1 MIRPTR
7 IRLAWFCL
15 VAASACVP
23 DTGEDAAPA
32 ASEAAVASGETAA
45 VVLRPD
51 RIVDG
56 RGDTWTGREVVVED
70 GRITGM
76 ADAGATRG
84 ARVYDLA
91 GTTLLPGLI
100 DTHVHLG
107 WHFDRETGRIHS
119 GESTHGPGE
128 QALYAAGNAWSML
141 RSGVTTVQS
150 LGGPED
156 VAVRDAIAAG
166 ELPGP
171 RVLTSIRPIT
181 AGTGTPAE
189 IRAEVDAL
197 VDEGADL
204 IKIFASASIRDGGSP
219 TLGQEQL
226 DAACGRASERGLRA
240 VVHAHGPESAR
251 RAAEAGC
258 SQIEHGA
265 LLDRET
271 LELLAARGLYY
282 DPHIHLVFQNYFDN
296 RQRFLGVGN
305 YTEEGFRQM
314 EAAVPTALGAFR
326 EALAVPD
333 LAVVF
338 GTDAVAGAHGRNW
351 RELEHRVREGGQDA
365 MQALVS
371 ATGLA
376 ARSLGLEG
384 EIGAVAAGMTADLIA
399 VRGDPVAEI
408 EALEDVV
415 FVMKDGTVVRYEPA
429 SRAGTGR

>member
-1 MIRPTR
+1 MIRPTP
-7 IRLAWFCL
+7 IRLACFL
-15 VAASACVP
+15 GLLAACAPSGPEEA
-23 DTGEDAAPA
+23 GPA
-32 ASEAAVASGETAA
+32 ASSDAAVTAGGTDA

-56 RGDTWTGREVVVED
+56 RGETWTGRDVVVRD
-70 GRITGM
+70 GRIAAVVETGSTP
-76 ADAGATRG
+76 GT
-84 ARVYDLA
+84 RVYDLA
-91 GTTLLPGLI
+91 GATLLPGLI

-119 GESTHGPGE
+119 GESTHGPEE

-150 LGGPED
+150 LGGAED
-156 VAVRDAIAAG
+156 IAVRDAIAAG
-166 ELPGP
+166 TIPGP

-181 AGTGTPAE
+181 SGTGSPAE

-197 VDEGADL
+197 ADAGADV

-219 TLGQEQL
+219 TLAQAQL
-226 DAACGRASERGLRA
+226 DAACGRAAERGLRA

-271 LELLAARGLYY
+271 LALLAERGLYY

-296 RQRFLGVGN
+296 RGRFLGVGN

-326 EALAVPD
+326 EALAVPG
-333 LAVVF
+333 LMVVF
-338 GTDAVAGAHGRNW
+338 GTDAVAGAHGDNW
-351 RELEHRVREGGQDA
+351 RELAHRVLEGGQEP
-365 MQALVS
+365 MRALVS

-376 ARSLGLEG
+376 ARSLGLED
-384 EIGAVAAGMTADLIA
+384 EIGAVEEGLVADLIA

-408 EALEDVV
+408 EALADVT
-415 FVMKDGTVVRYEPA
+415 FVMAGGTVVRHEPV
-429 SRAGTGR
+429 GR

>member
-1 MIRPTR
+1 MIPNDR
-7 IRLAWFCL
+7 IRLACL
-15 VAASACVP
+15 VTLAITAC
-23 DTGEDAAPA
+23 APA
-32 ASEAAVASGETAA
+32 PEEGDGPESRGAAVSPVESGA

-56 RGDTWTGREVVVED
+56 RGEMWTGREVVVED
-70 GRITGM
+70 GRITGVPET
-76 ADAGATRG
+76 GTTPG
-84 ARVYDLA
+84 ARVYDLT

-119 GESTHGPGE
+119 GESVHGPGE
-128 QALYAAGNAWSML
+128 EALYAAGNAWSML

-156 VAVRDAIAAG
+156 VAVRDAIADG
-166 ELPGP
+166 SIPGP

-189 IRAEVDAL
+189 IRAEVDSLAAA
-197 VDEGADL
+197 GADV

-219 TLGQEQL
+219 TLNQTQL
-226 DAACGRASERGLRA
+226 DAACGRAAEHGLRA
-240 VVHAHGPESAR
+240 IVHAHGPESAR

-265 LLDRET
+265 LLDRAT
-271 LELLAARGLYY
+271 LEILAERGLYY

-296 RQRFLGVGN
+296 RERFLGVGN

-326 EALAVPD
+326 EALTIPD
-333 LAVVF
+333 LQVVF
-338 GTDAVAGAHGRNW
+338 GTDAVAGAHGHNW

-371 ATGLA
+371 ATSLA
-376 ARSLGLEG
+376 ARSLGLET
-384 EIGAVAAGMTADLIA
+384 EIGAVEGGLVADLIA

-408 EALEDVV
+408 EALEDVL
-415 FVMKDGTVVRYEPA
+415 FVMAGGTVVRHEPV
-429 SRAGTGR
+429 RR

>member
-1 MIRPTR
+1 MIRRTR
-7 IRLAWFCL
+7 VRLASL
-15 VAASACVP
+15 ALLAPIATIACVP
-23 DTGEDAAPA
+23 TSEEEAAPESTG
-32 ASEAAVASGETAA
+32 ASVTSTVPGA

-56 RGDTWTGREVVVED
+56 RGEAWTGREVVVED
-70 GRITGM
+70 GRITGVTET
-76 ADAGATRG
+76 GTTRG

-119 GESTHGPGE
+119 GASTHGPEE
-128 QALYAAGNAWSML
+128 QALYAAANAWSML

-166 ELPGP
+166 ALPGP

-181 AGTGTPAE
+181 AGTGTPEE

-197 VDEGADL
+197 ADEGADV

-219 TLGQEQL
+219 TLGREQL
-226 DAACGRASERGLRA
+226 DSACGRASERGLRA

-271 LELLAARGLYY
+271 LALLAERGVFY

-296 RQRFLGVGN
+296 RERFLGVGN

-326 EALAVPD
+326 EGLSVPN
-333 LAVVF
+333 LMIVF
-338 GTDAVAGAHGRNW
+338 GTDAVAGAHGGNW

-371 ATGLA
+371 ATSLA
-376 ARSLGLEG
+376 ARSLGLED
-384 EIGAVAAGMTADLIA
+384 EVGAVAEGMTADLIA
-399 VRGDPVAEI
+399 VRGDPVADI
-408 EALEDVV
+408 EALEDVA
-415 FVMKDGTVVRYEPA
+415 FVMRDGTVVRYEPA
-429 SRAGTGR
+429 GR